1 MVRIP
6 RCECPHMQK
15 LFTIIGKKW
24 ALFILHS
31 VQEGAHTFT
40 DIRKE
45 IGDANT
51 KILTDRLAE
60 LVENKFLRKTD
71 DGKYELTNIG
81 NELTSRLMEVAHWWG
96 DLQCKDEK

>member
-1 MVRIP
+1 
-6 RCECPHMQK
+6 MQK

-31 VQEGAHTFT
+31 VQEGA
-40 DIRKE
+40 
-45 IGDANT
+45 

-60 LVENKFLRKTD
+60 LVENKLLRKTD

>member
-1 MVRIP
+1 
-6 RCECPHMQK
+6 MQK

-60 LVENKFLRKTD
+60 LLENALLLKTE
-71 DGKYELTNIG
+71 DGKYKLSQVG
-81 NELTSRLMEVAHWWG
+81 DELTSRLMEVAHWWG
-96 DLQCKDEK
+96 DLQCQDKK

>member
-1 MVRIP
+1 
-6 RCECPHMQK
+6 MQK

-60 LVENKFLRKTD
+60 LLENALLLKTE
-71 DGKYELTNIG
+71 DGKYKLSQVG
-81 NELTSRLMEVAHWWG
+81 DELTSRLMEVAHWWG
-96 DLQCKDEK
+96 DLQCQK

>member
-1 MVRIP
+1 
-6 RCECPHMQK
+6 MQK

-60 LVENKFLRKTD
+60 LLENALLLKTE
-71 DGKYELTNIG
+71 DGKYKLSQVG
-81 NELTSRLMEVAHWWG
+81 DELTSRLMEVAHWWG
-96 DLQCKDEK
+96 DLQCQNEK

>member
-1 MVRIP
+1 
-6 RCECPHMQK
+6 MQK

-60 LVENKFLRKTD
+60 LVENKLLRKTENNPIM
-71 DGKYELTNIG
+71 GYFYYFSLQECEAVYHFSSVLH
-81 NELTSRLMEVAHWWG
+81 EVNKFH
-96 DLQCKDEK
+96 QS

>member
-1 MVRIP
+1 
-6 RCECPHMQK
+6 MQK

-60 LVENKFLRKTD
+60 LVENALLLKTE
-71 DGKYELTNIG
+71 DGKYKLTQVG
-81 NELTSRLMEVAHWWG
+81 DELTSQLMKVAHWWG
-96 DLQCKDEK
+96 DLQCQK